1 MAFEY
6 DQFFHEET
14 FVIDNF
20 GEICEDIVR
29 IAGASS
35 QYFYKEFD
43 ADHRHD
49 SPPPGNY
56 TAASRCF
63 EKEVPSLFSEMEYL
77 TEVSPETEISL
88 TYRKPVPVS
97 VNPIEFSYKRHD
109 QLSLEPFSEKYL
121 ESPQPVPPP
130 DRVADASYD
139 AGNMDEDSSHDAA
152 QSDGLAVP
160 TEYKRI
166 LNNYIQKG
174 RKKLEASSYSK
185 MKATCLAKE
194 KINARSTSVIETVAV
209 TMANDLPEGRPRSNT
224 ATAVPNPHSLPTGQC
239 QSFIPTTATSIHQ
252 SIVIEPYSQLPQ
264 SQPKPAKARGASVNN
279 RTASSSP
286 KTTRTYRCQDCGAS
300 FPSSDRLRKHTCI
313 IDEQYQCHMCLREF
327 KKRKTLEHHM
337 KSHDKVFSTDDDL
350 RK

>member
-1 MAFEY
+1 MDGMAFEY

-35 QYFYKEFD
+35 QYFYKEFE
-43 ADHRHD
+43 AEHRHE
-49 SPPPGNY
+49 SPPPASY

-88 TYRKPVPVS
+88 TYRKPVPVT

-109 QLSLEPFSEKYL
+109 QLSLVPFSEKYL
-121 ESPQPVPPP
+121 ESSQPVPPP
-130 DRVADASYD
+130 DRLADASYD
-139 AGNMDEDSSHDAA
+139 AGNIDEDSSHDAA

-194 KINARSTSVIETVAV
+194 KINSRSTSVIETVTV
-209 TMANDLPEGRPRSNT
+209 TVANGLPEGRF
-224 ATAVPNPHSLPTGQC
+224 ATAVANPLSLPMSQC
-239 QSFIPTTATSIHQ
+239 PTTANSIQQ
-252 SIVIEPYSQLPQ
+252 SLNASLP
-264 SQPKPAKARGASVNN
+264 
-279 RTASSSP
+279 
-286 KTTRTYRCQDCGAS
+286 
-300 FPSSDRLRKHTCI
+300 RL
-313 IDEQYQCHMCLREF
+313 
-327 KKRKTLEHHM
+327 
-337 KSHDKVFSTDDDL
+337 
-350 RK
+350 